1 MSQAEPYDLALQLLR
16 TQTRAAIERV
26 FDAGLWTARELT
38 HLGAHIVGLAPL
50 TCPPGV
56 PHDECRAAMQKV
68 ADHLERTGEDILNL
82 LRDRLRSALS
92 GTPEEE
98 WLRKRLDDL
107 GRTP

>member
-1 MSQAEPYDLALQLLR
+1 MSQAEPDDLALQLLKI
-16 TQTRAAIERV
+16 QTHAAPERI
-26 FDAGLWTARELT
+26 FDAGFWMARELT
-38 HLGAHIVGLAPL
+38 QLGAHVVGMAPL

-56 PHDECRAAMQKV
+56 PPDEGRAAMQKV
-68 ADHLERTGEDILNL
+68 ADHLERTGDDILNL

-107 GRTP
+107 GRG